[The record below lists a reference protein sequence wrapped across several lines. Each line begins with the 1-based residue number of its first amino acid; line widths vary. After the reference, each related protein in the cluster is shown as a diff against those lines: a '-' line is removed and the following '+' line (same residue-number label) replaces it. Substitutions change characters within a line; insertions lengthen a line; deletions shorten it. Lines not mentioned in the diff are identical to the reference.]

1 MMCLDAAFFGYCPHD
16 ARGLYLSGAA
26 GDLQRA
32 VNVFPGLVMAAHEPE
47 EEASIV
53 QGGPTGCLADF
64 LQAALKLLN
73 CFSVWEFVRGERGQV
88 RTGRSVWSFP
98 WTL

>member
-1 MMCLDAAFFGYCPHD
+1 MMYLDAAFFGCCPHD
-16 ARGLYLSGAA
+16 ARGQYLSGAA

-32 VNVFPGLVMAAHEPE
+32 VNVFLGLVVAAHEPE

-53 QGGPTGCLADF
+53 QGSPTGCLADF
-64 LQAALKLLN
+64 FQAALKLLN
-73 CFSVWEFVRGERGQV
+73 CFSVWEFVRGGRGQV
-88 RTGRSVWSFP
+88 RMGRSVWSFP